1 MYMVWKFHYLK
12 QMVKLKKNYKYQLK
26 IIIHFMNDIE
36 LKIKLD

>member
-12 QMVKLKKNYKYQLK
+12 QMVKLKNYKYQLK